1 MTMTSVTSPATPG
14 CTGCGGGMSS
24 YGGGGCQGCGSPGG
38 CGCGGSC
45 GCGSGMR
52 SPAGSFARP
61 RFFAGQLLQDDD
73 LAAIESYVAGKNRL
87 HNRFLHGDGVVCGL
101 DVSCH
106 PCGGGSVMVGSGYAL
121 DCCGNDIV
129 VPCREELDVLAMIR
143 QLRTAANDGCDCGP
157 CVPSATDASGTSS
170 GTSSGAGDQSSDQPR
185 ESVSTQP
192 QARRYW
198 LYVRYTEQLSDP
210 VEPYAT
216 DAACGVQGCE
226 LSRVREGY
234 QFLLRSH
241 RCCSQ
246 NNDIIQHVLDCLGP
260 RKDLIKALGAG
271 QWAHRFIV
279 RLRAALGTQDVIRPG
294 PADFTRAE
302 LGRVTSFATDAA
314 GAPVVT
320 DAASASQLI
329 DDLTVAASTVLRAK
343 ALSDTD
349 RAAAGLDDAQINLA
363 ATALTTAAE
372 KLRAANVLDR
382 LDPAVR
388 PFAEASLR
396 TAVRAADH
404 PLGEPLP
411 GDLSVLAKGVAA
423 DNSLVRVSADVLRQL
438 KAWLLERAE
447 RAGATDCTLAAEVAA
462 VRIPVITRTA
472 DGSEVILED
481 PGQAD
486 DLEATAVRLGML
498 TRRYLISCVCAAINP
513 PCPSCTDDAV
523 LLAGIDVLDCEV
535 QSVCQ
540 VVRQNV
546 PTGPALRYWLALER
560 IPALL
565 EKLCCPDD
573 ACEPTRPAPKND
585 QRRPDP
591 VQPIETG
598 FLAAGQASAPA
609 SDRDRVLF
617 AVGQVLGGEA
627 RTGTPLASMLG
638 TTLNPAALR
647 TGLADIAVRNPQ
659 VRSVVMSIADQ
670 ALQNIADQALQDQ
683 AQAHSQTTAKLA
695 QLERTMQRRLAE
707 LDRQLAQV
715 TTQLAQAVPAEETAA
730 AKKAPAKKATPARKP
745 AGPAGGGQP

>member
-1 MTMTSVTSPATPG
+1 
-14 CTGCGGGMSS
+14 
-24 YGGGGCQGCGSPGG
+24 
-38 CGCGGSC
+38 
-45 GCGSGMR
+45 
-52 SPAGSFARP
+52 
-61 RFFAGQLLQDDD
+61 
-73 LAAIESYVAGKNRL
+73 
-87 HNRFLHGDGVVCGL
+87 
-101 DVSCH
+101 
-106 PCGGGSVMVGSGYAL
+106 MVGSGYAL

-157 CVPSATDASGTSS
+157 CVPSAADASGK
-170 GTSSGAGDQSSDQPR
+170 SSGAGDQSSGQRR
-185 ESVSTQP
+185 EGVSTQP

-226 LSRVREGY
+226 PSRVREGY
-234 QFLLRSH
+234 QFFLRSH
-241 RCCSQ
+241 RCGGQ
-246 NNDIIQHVLDCLGP
+246 DNDIIQHVLDCLGP
-260 RKDLIKALGAG
+260 RLFVALTG
-271 QWAHRFIV
+271 QWVHRFIE
-279 RLRAALGTQDVIRPG
+279 RLRAALGTRQLIRPQ

-329 DDLTVAASTVLRAK
+329 DDLTVAAATVLRAK
-343 ALSDTD
+343 ALSDAD
-349 RAAAGLDDAQINLA
+349 RAAAGSSWSSTLA
-363 ATALTTAAE
+363 A
-372 KLRAANVLDR
+372 
-382 LDPAVR
+382 R

-404 PLGEPLP
+404 PLGQPLP

-423 DNSLVRVSADVLRQL
+423 DNRLVRVSADELRRQ

-462 VRIPVITRTA
+462 VRIPVITRTP
-472 DGSEVILED
+472 DDSKDIVED

-486 DLEATAVRLGML
+486 DLQAAAARLVTL
-498 TRRYLISCVCAAINP
+498 TRRYVISCVCTAVNP

-523 LLAGIDVLDCEV
+523 LLAGIDVLDCDV
-535 QSVCQ
+535 QNVCQ

-560 IPALL
+560 VPALL

-573 ACEPTRPAPKND
+573 ACAPVRPAPEPEPEPEK
-585 QRRPDP
+585 
-591 VQPIETG
+591 VQPIEG

-609 SDRDRVLF
+609 SDRDRLLF

-627 RTGTPLASMLG
+627 RVGTPL
-638 TTLNPAALR
+638 
-647 TGLADIAVRNPQ
+647 
-659 VRSVVMSIADQ
+659 VMSIADQ
-670 ALQNIADQALQDQ
+670 AVQTIADQVRQDQ
-683 AQAHSQTTAKLA
+683 AQAHGQTTAKLT
-695 QLERTMQRRLAE
+695 QLERTMQRRLAD
-707 LDRQLAQV
+707 LDRQLTQV
-715 TTQLAQAVPAEETAA
+715 TTQLAQAAPAEEAA
-730 AKKAPAKKATPARKP
+730 APKKAPAKKATPARKS
-745 AGPAGGGQP
+745 AGPASPADPADPAAGGQP

>member
-1 MTMTSVTSPATPG
+1 MTMTSVTSQATSG

-24 YGGGGCQGCGSPGG
+24 YGGSGGCGCGSSG
-38 CGCGGSC
+38 GCGGSC
-45 GCGSGMR
+45 GGGTGMR

-73 LAAIESYVAGKNRL
+73 LAAIESYVTGKNRL

-157 CVPSATDASGTSS
+157 CVPSAADASGK
-170 GTSSGAGDQSSDQPR
+170 SSGAGDQSSGQRR
-185 ESVSTQP
+185 EGVSTQP

-198 LYVRYTEQLSDP
+198 LYVHYTEQLSDP

-226 LSRVREGY
+226 PSRVREGY
-234 QFLLRSH
+234 QFFLRSH
-241 RCCSQ
+241 RCGGQ

-260 RKDLIKALGAG
+260 RLFVALTG
-271 QWAHRFIV
+271 QWVHRFIE
-279 RLRAALGTQDVIRPG
+279 RLRAALGTRQLIRPQ

-302 LGRVTSFATDAA
+302 LGRVTSFAADEA

-329 DDLTVAASTVLRAK
+329 DDLTVAAATVLRAK
-343 ALSDTD
+343 ALSDAD
-349 RAAAGLDDAQINLA
+349 RATAKLDDAEINRT

-372 KLRAANVLDR
+372 KLRAANVLDQ
-382 LDPAVR
+382 LDPAAR

-404 PLGEPLP
+404 PLGQPLP

-423 DNSLVRVSADVLRQL
+423 DNRLVRVSADELRRQ

-462 VRIPVITRTA
+462 VRIPVIARTP
-472 DGSEVILED
+472 DDSKDIVED

-486 DLEATAVRLGML
+486 DLQAAAARLVTL
-498 TRRYLISCVCAAINP
+498 TRRYMISCVCAAVNP

-560 IPALL
+560 VPALL

-573 ACEPTRPAPKND
+573 ACAPVRPAPEPEPEPEK
-585 QRRPDP
+585 
-591 VQPIETG
+591 VQPIEG

-609 SDRDRVLF
+609 SDRDRLLF

-627 RTGTPLASMLG
+627 RAGTPL
-638 TTLNPAALR
+638 
-647 TGLADIAVRNPQ
+647 
-659 VRSVVMSIADQ
+659 VMSIADQ
-670 ALQNIADQALQDQ
+670 AVQTIADQVRQDQ
-683 AQAHSQTTAKLA
+683 AQAHGQTTAKLT
-695 QLERTMQRRLAE
+695 QLERTMQRRLAD

-715 TTQLAQAVPAEETAA
+715 TTQLAQAAPAEETAA
-730 AKKAPAKKATPARKP
+730 PKKAPAKKATPARKP
-745 AGPAGGGQP
+745 AGPASPTDPAAGGQP